1 MQAYRTFTI
10 RGALAASLPALFS
23 SITPS
28 TLRCE
33 IRDDPRGIDVA
44 KPRLAWMLDAG
55 QQTAYQIEVAGVCDS
70 GKVGDD
76 LLAPG
81 WSNYRKVCLFDTF
94 DLTKQL
100 RDGANELR
108 VMLGNGF
115 LNIPRGRYVKL
126 QTSFGQP
133 MLTLQMR
140 VRFTD
145 GTEQTIVTYRPA
157 A

>member
-1 MQAYRTFTI
+1 
-10 RGALAASLPALFS
+10 
-23 SITPS
+23 
-28 TLRCE
+28 
-33 IRDDPRGIDVA
+33 
-44 KPRLAWMLDAG
+44 MLDAG

-115 LNIPRGRYVKL
+115 FNIPRGRYVKL